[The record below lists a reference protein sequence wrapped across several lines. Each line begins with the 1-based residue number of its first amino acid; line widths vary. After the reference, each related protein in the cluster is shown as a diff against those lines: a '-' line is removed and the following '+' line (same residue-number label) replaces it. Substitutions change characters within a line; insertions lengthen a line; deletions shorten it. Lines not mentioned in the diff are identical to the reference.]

1 MTARNREKEK
11 YMKDLNEIVS
21 KKIDELHNEIGDRY
35 IQLGET
41 VAEFRQFTSRSD
53 AYDIVTF
60 LPGKIREI
68 EWQRRR
74 IEELEEQAR
83 MRVWMEREAE
93 K

>member
-1 MTARNREKEK
+1 
-11 YMKDLNEIVS
+11 MKDLNEVIV
-21 KKIDELHNEIGDRY
+21 KKIDDLHSEITDRNE
-35 IQLGET
+35 QLKASVE
-41 VAEFRQFTSRSD
+41 EFHQFASRSD

-74 IEELEEQAR
+74 IEELEAQAR
-83 MRVWMEREAE
+83 MLVWMEREAE

>member
-1 MTARNREKEK
+1 MRLSTRK
-11 YMKDLNEIVS
+11 S
-21 KKIDELHNEIGDRY
+21 TTY
-35 IQLGET
+35 ITL
-41 VAEFRQFTSRSD
+41 RLQFLSRSD

-74 IEELEEQAR
+74 IEELEAQAR
-83 MRVWMEREAE
+83 MLVWMEREVE

>member
-1 MTARNREKEK
+1 
-11 YMKDLNEIVS
+11 MKDLNEVVS
-21 KKIDELHNEIGDRY
+21 RKIDDLHDEIGDRRKK
-35 IQLGET
+35 LEET
-41 VAEFRQFTSRSD
+41 VVEFHQFTSRSD

-74 IEELEEQAR
+74 IEELEAQAR
-83 MRVWMEREAE
+83 MLVWMDREVE

>member
-1 MTARNREKEK
+1 
-11 YMKDLNEIVS
+11 MKDLNEVVS
-21 KKIDELHNEIGDRY
+21 KKIDDLHNEIADRNE
-35 IQLGET
+35 QLKASVE
-41 VAEFRQFTSRSD
+41 EFHQFTSRSD

-74 IEELEEQAR
+74 IEELEAQAR
-83 MRVWMEREAE
+83 MLVWMEREAE

>member
-1 MTARNREKEK
+1 
-11 YMKDLNEIVS
+11 MKDLNEVVDR
-21 KKIDELHNEIGDRY
+21 KIDDLHNEICDRRR
-35 IQLGET
+35 QLEET
-41 VAEFRQFTSRSD
+41 VTEFRQFTGRSD

-74 IEELEEQAR
+74 IEELEAQAR
-83 MRVWMEREAE
+83 ILVWMEREAE

>member
-1 MTARNREKEK
+1 
-11 YMKDLNEIVS
+11 MKDLNEAVNQ
-21 KKIDELHNEIGDRY
+21 KIDDLHNEICDRRR
-35 IQLGET
+35 QLEET
-41 VAEFRQFTSRSD
+41 VTEFHQCASHYD

-74 IEELEEQAR
+74 IEELEAQAR
-83 MRVWMEREAE
+83 MLVWMEREVE

>member
-1 MTARNREKEK
+1 
-11 YMKDLNEIVS
+11 MKDLNEVVS
-21 KKIDELHNEIGDRY
+21 RKIDDLHDEIGDRRKK
-35 IQLGET
+35 LEET
-41 VAEFRQFTSRSD
+41 VVEFHQCTSRSD

-74 IEELEEQAR
+74 IEELEAQAR
-83 MRVWMEREAE
+83 MLVWMEREVE

>member
-1 MTARNREKEK
+1 
-11 YMKDLNEIVS
+11 MKDLNAVVNQ
-21 KKIDELHNEIGDRY
+21 KIDDLHDEIRDRQR
-35 IQLGET
+35 QLEET
-41 VAEFRQFTSRSD
+41 VAEFHQYASRYD

-74 IEELEEQAR
+74 IEELESQAR
-83 MRVWMEREAE
+83 MLVWMEREAE

>member
-1 MTARNREKEK
+1 
-11 YMKDLNEIVS
+11 MKDLNEVVS
-21 KKIDELHNEIGDRY
+21 QKIDDLHNEIGDRY
-35 IQLGET
+35 RQLEET
-41 VAEFRQFTSRSD
+41 VVEIRQFTSRSD

-74 IEELEEQAR
+74 IEELEAQAR
-83 MRVWMEREAE
+83 MLVWMEREVE

>member
-1 MTARNREKEK
+1 
-11 YMKDLNEIVS
+11 MKDLNKVVS
-21 KKIDELHNEIGDRY
+21 VKIDDLHSEIADRNKR
-35 IQLGET
+35 LKASVE
-41 VAEFRQFTSRSD
+41 EFHQFTNRAD

-74 IEELEEQAR
+74 IEELEAQAR
-83 MRVWMEREAE
+83 MLVWMEREAE